1 MWRRHL
7 DASFYR
13 VFLNIQKIIPWKFQI
28 HQMTRRRDFQ
38 KIIQCTNDSLFAPPI
53 FFCSWSHTRW
63 PVEYYTNAVVFQK
76 VTQSNFFTRF
86 KLLYNENN
94 LDDLNKN
101 FNEIRKLE
109 NMNQS
114 RLWTKIGLANCSLI
128 KIHFFTMRRILETI
142 YE

>member
-1 MWRRHL
+1 MSVKFDYLTFERRQLLHL
-7 DASFYR
+7 LW
-13 VFLNIQKIIPWKFQI
+13 VTL
-28 HQMTRRRDFQ
+28 
-38 KIIQCTNDSLFAPPI
+38 
-53 FFCSWSHTRW
+53 
-63 PVEYYTNAVVFQK
+63 YTNAVVFQK

-114 RLWTKIGLANCSLI
+114 RL
-128 KIHFFTMRRILETI
+128 
-142 YE
+142 

>member
-1 MWRRHL
+1 M
-7 DASFYR
+7 
-13 VFLNIQKIIPWKFQI
+13 
-28 HQMTRRRDFQ
+28 
-38 KIIQCTNDSLFAPPI
+38 
-53 FFCSWSHTRW
+53 
-63 PVEYYTNAVVFQK
+63 
-76 VTQSNFFTRF
+76 TQSNFFTRF

-128 KIHFFTMRRILETI
+128 KRWEKFWKHYIQGGSQKMQKLNEYRLQNQLIMNL
-142 YE
+142 

>member
-7 DASFYR
+7 DARFYR
-13 VFLNIQKIIPWKFQI
+13 VFLNIPKIIPWKFQI

-38 KIIQCTNDSLFAPPI
+38 KIIHCTNDSLFAPPI

-76 VTQSNFFTRF
+76 VTQSNFFTWF

-94 LDDLNKN
+94 LDDLNKKL
-101 FNEIRKLE
+101 NEIRKLE

-114 RLWTKIGLANCSLI
+114 RLWTKIDLANCSLI